1 MVTMISKDT
10 NIELFIVF
18 VTVVFFV
25 NFVVSSQ
32 NV

>member
-10 NIELFIVF
+10 NIELLSVF

-25 NFVVSSQ
+25 NFVVSS
-32 NV
+32 

>member
-18 VTVVFFV
+18 VTVVCFV
-25 NFVVSSQ
+25 NFVVSS
-32 NV
+32 